1 MRYLLDV
8 NVWVALFDDAHS
20 HSGIANDFIAKRG
33 IKIATCPLIENAVVR
48 VMNLPNYGRSGGVGL
63 SKVRDQLRLACTK
76 LNHEFWADDVSL
88 RDEDRFDFTKL
99 HGHNQITDAYL
110 LALAVAHKG
119 ALVTFD
125 QRIVLPVVAGA
136 ATKHLIVLNQ
146 RR

>member
-20 HSGIANDFIAKRG
+20 HSHIANEFIAKRG
-33 IKIATCPLIENAVVR
+33 LKIATCPLIENAVVR
-48 VMNLPNYGRSGGVGL
+48 VMNVPNYGRTGAVGL
-63 SKVRDQLRLACTK
+63 TVVRDQLQLACSK

-88 RDEDRFDFTKL
+88 RDAKRFDFAKL

-125 QRIVLPVVAGA
+125 QRVVLSSVGGA
-136 ATKHLIVLNQ
+136 TQKHLMVLK
-146 RR
+146 

>member
-20 HSGIANDFIAKRG
+20 HTRMANAFIAKRG

-48 VMNLPNYGRSGGVGL
+48 VMNVPNYGRTGAVGL
-63 SKVRDQLRLACTK
+63 SVVRDQLQLACSK

-88 RDEDRFDFTKL
+88 RDEDRFDFAKL

-110 LALAVAHKG
+110 LALAVAHKS

-125 QRIVLPVVAGA
+125 QRIVLSAVVGA
-136 ATKHLIVLNQ
+136 TAKHLVVLE
-146 RR
+146 